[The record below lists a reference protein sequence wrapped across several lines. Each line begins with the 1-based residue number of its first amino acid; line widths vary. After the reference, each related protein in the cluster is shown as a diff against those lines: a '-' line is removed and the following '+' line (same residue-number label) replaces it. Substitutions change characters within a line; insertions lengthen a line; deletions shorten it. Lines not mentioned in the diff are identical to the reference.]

1 MVDDWIIYGDDFYSE
16 IEINEAVRGIA
27 DNAFNNCSITD
38 VTFPSSVEYFGDSAF
53 ENCKELKNVTMSE
66 GLVSIDDYVFF
77 GCKKLNTPEIPDSV
91 IRIGTLAFKDCF
103 NAVKNFDGIGYV
115 DSWAV
120 DADYSIDKAV
130 LQNGTRGIGEM
141 AFYGC
146 IDLKSAVLPDTLC
159 FINQSA
165 FEYCLSLEDITLP
178 ESLLLINNRAF
189 SECEKLSKISFLNPE
204 TLISLN
210 SLTIDENAVI
220 YGYKG
225 SSAEEYAITF
235 ERKFEALDDVG
246 TKITGDVNSDGTF
259 DISDAVMLKNYIINA
274 GSLTDWTVGD
284 LSEDGIIDI
293 FDLALMKNLL
303 IS

>member
-1 MVDDWIIYGDDFYSE
+1 MGYS
-16 IEINEAVRGIA
+16 IGFSFLFTV
-27 DNAFNNCSITD
+27 CSKES
-38 VTFPSSVEYFGDSAF
+38 SSVE
-53 ENCKELKNVTMSE
+53 MI
-66 GLVSIDDYVFF
+66 SISISCIKV
-77 GCKKLNTPEIPDSV
+77 
-91 IRIGTLAFKDCF
+91 RIS
-103 NAVKNFDGIGYV
+103 NSN
-115 DSWAV
+115 
-120 DADYSIDKAV
+120 
-130 LQNGTRGIGEM
+130 NGE
-141 AFYGC
+141 
-146 IDLKSAVLPDTLC
+146 
-159 FINQSA
+159 
-165 FEYCLSLEDITLP
+165 
-178 ESLLLINNRAF
+178 
-189 SECEKLSKISFLNPE
+189 SKISFLNPE

-235 ERKFEALDDVG
+235 ERKFKALDDVG

-259 DISDAVMLKNYIINA
+259 DISDAAMLKNYIINA